1 MELELVTFKICP
13 FGQRPLITMRHK
25 GVPHTVT
32 YITPDTLPD
41 WFAEVSPLGKVPLLK
56 VDGETVLFES
66 AVINEFADEIS
77 EGSLLPEDPTAR
89 ALARAWVEYASAC
102 LVDMHGLSTAAD
114 EEAYTT
120 ARDALAKKLK
130 WLESHM
136 GEGPYFL
143 GTEFTLVDT
152 AFGPL
157 FQRLDL
163 LQAAHAFI
171 VWSCLPKVRKWADT
185 LLAMETIT
193 GAVPE
198 DFQMRY
204 KGFLK
209 MQGGY
214 GAELFAG

>member
-13 FGQRPLITMRHK
+13 FGQRPLITMRYKQVSHE
-25 GVPHTVT
+25 VNFV
-32 YITPDTLPD
+32 TPDSLPE
-41 WFAEVSPLGKVPLLK
+41 WFPRVSPLGKVPLLK

-66 AVINEFADEIS
+66 AVINEFVDEIS
-77 EGSLLPEDPTAR
+77 EGSLLPEEPVAR
-89 ALARAWVEYASAC
+89 AMARAWVEYGSAC
-102 LVDMHGLSTAAD
+102 LVDMHGLSIAAT
-114 EEAYTT
+114 EEAFSG
-120 ARDALAKKLK
+120 ARDALAKKFD

-136 GEGPYFL
+136 GDGPYFL
-143 GTEFTLVDT
+143 GADFSLVDT

-171 VWSCLPKVRKWADT
+171 EWESYPKVRAWADT
-185 LLAMETIT
+185 LLAMEVVT

-204 KGFLK
+204 KGYLK

>member
-13 FGQRPLITMRHK
+13 FGQRPLITLRYK
-25 GVPHTVT
+25 QVPHQVT

-41 WFAEVSPLGKVPLLK
+41 WFATTSPLGKVPLLK

-66 AVINEFADEIS
+66 AVINEFVDEIS
-77 EGSLLPEDPTAR
+77 VGSLLPEAPVER
-89 ALARAWVEYASAC
+89 AMARAWVEFASAC

-114 EEAYTT
+114 ET
-120 ARDALAKKLK
+120 AHGGAREGLLKKLA
-130 WLESHM
+130 WLERHT
-136 GEGPYFL
+136 GEGRYFL
-143 GTEFTLVDT
+143 GEGFSLIDT

-163 LQAAHAFI
+163 LQAAHPFI
-171 VWSCLPKVRKWADT
+171 PWEEYPKVRRWADT
-185 LLAMETIT
+185 LLAMEAIS

-198 DFQMRY
+198 DFEQRY

-214 GAELFAG
+214 GAKLFAA